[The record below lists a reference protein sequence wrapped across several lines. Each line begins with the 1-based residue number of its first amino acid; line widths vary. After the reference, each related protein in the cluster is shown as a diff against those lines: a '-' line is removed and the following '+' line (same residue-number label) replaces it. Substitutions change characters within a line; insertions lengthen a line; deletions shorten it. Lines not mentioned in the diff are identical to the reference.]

1 MRFLVSVVVVNFN
14 GKKFLDD
21 CLSSLDHQ
29 TFRNFEIILVD
40 NGSSDASVAFARE
53 RYPDVKI
60 VDNGANLGFAGGTN
74 SGIRVANGEYI
85 FTLNNDT
92 IADPHMLEEII
103 RPMQM
108 DSSVGVC
115 GSKMLLQ
122 DGRINSTAICIS
134 RSGAAWDRGMEE
146 VDKGQYDKQEEVFG
160 ACAGAALY
168 RRSML
173 DEIGLFDEDFFL
185 YTEDVDL
192 AFRSRLAGW
201 RCMYVPSARVVHIHG
216 GTAGPGSETA
226 VYFLNRNLLWY
237 IIKNFPPLVLLLSMP
252 WILVRN
258 CCDIP
263 YYLLRKRF
271 RSIIKS
277 KIDAVRGL
285 RTMLK
290 KRKTIKKKVTDKEI
304 LKWIQTRG
312 RIAPKK

>member
-1 MRFLVSVVVVNFN
+1 MASIFSRSTMIRLQTRRCL
-14 GKKFLDD
+14 KKLFVP
-21 CLSSLDHQ
+21 CKWIQ
-29 TFRNFEIILVD
+29 V
-40 NGSSDASVAFARE
+40 
-53 RYPDVKI
+53 
-60 VDNGANLGFAGGTN
+60 LG
-74 SGIRVANGEYI
+74 Y
-85 FTLNNDT
+85 
-92 IADPHMLEEII
+92 
-103 RPMQM
+103 
-108 DSSVGVC
+108 VGQRC
-115 GSKMLLQ
+115 SSKMGGSTRLPSVSLGAVPHGTGAWRKWTT
-122 DGRINSTAICIS
+122 DSTIN
-134 RSGAAWDRGMEE
+134 
-146 VDKGQYDKQEEVFG
+146 QEEVFG

-201 RCMYVPSARVVHIHG
+201 KCMYVPSARVVHIHG
-216 GTAGPGSETA
+216 GTAGPGSEIA

-237 IIKNFPPLVLLLSMP
+237 IIKNFPPRVLFLSMP

-271 RSIIKS
+271 RSIVKS

-290 KRKTIKKKVTDKEI
+290 KRKTIKKK
-304 LKWIQTRG
+304 
-312 RIAPKK
+312 